1 MRLLL
6 QALCKRP
13 HREMAHPQVMPDVG
27 SDAPRPGSRSP
38 RRPRPPTRPHMDRHP
53 LARTTTIRPRRPRL
67 GSRASR
73 AICSKKERAQTLADP
88 GRQVYPLSRRRAPGL
103 GSSCRRRARR
113 GRLAFP
119 RWVRPTCGPVRL
131 PPHWQSAR
139 GRANGWPPNA
149 ASSPRCRYGS
159 GTTREGDETGYGTHG
174 RRGDRPSRGRFRPN
188 LSPEPHTAPG
198 ATGLASARAV
208 DVSSVLDGNDGD
220 RRLGLVDLVH
230 HPVVAPT
237 CAVQALELEAEQF
250 SHALRVLC
258 QGPVDELCR
267 PGRDCGARGSRRI
280 HQSFGDAPLEADLG
294 DSPDA
299 TVEQRRHNI
308 RSLVMAAVAL
318 TDAHTEAAGLGSAQA
333 RLTTQP
339 DRGSRHRHWA
349 TDWATAPSPFPG
361 SPTTWLFSSPP
372 LPQALIAP
380 RNRTRRRGRRVE
392 GGLRLPRDSGIRP

>member
-1 MRLLL
+1 LPPLR
-6 QALCKRP
+6 
-13 HREMAHPQVMPDVG
+13 
-27 SDAPRPGSRSP
+27 SPGS
-38 RRPRPPTRPHMDRHP
+38 
-53 LARTTTIRPRRPRL
+53 A
-67 GSRASR
+67 
-73 AICSKKERAQTLADP
+73 C
-88 GRQVYPLSRRRAPGL
+88 LSQWL
-103 GSSCRRRARR
+103 
-113 GRLAFP
+113 
-119 RWVRPTCGPVRL
+119 RPTCGPVRL

-237 CAVQALELEAEQF
+237 CAVQALELEAERF

-267 PGRDCGARGSRRI
+267 PGRGCAWAASSAWPRGSRPGPSACPACPHCGAWPPLCCRRSSCSTCGAPRTHACPSRTRRKASRCDCGARGSRRI
-280 HQSFGDAPLEADLG
+280 QQSFGDAPLEADLG

-339 DRGSRHRHWA
+339 DRGSRHRHRA

-372 LPQALIAP
+372 LPQALCRAP
-380 RNRTRRRGRRVE
+380 ESNPSPWTE
-392 GGLRLPRDSGIRP
+392 G